1 MIRGIGETSAADSTT
16 DSTTGK
22 GGWGGGR
29 AVKSRG
35 RRLRCRGSWFGRGGA
50 AGGGGCLDP
59 LHARVPRPR
68 TQTGAAHAVP
78 GVWELSSA
86 VCGRVRRPADGSRAA
101 VTVREPLD
109 SGARSPRGLRS
120 GGVHGDGSGGS
131 PGPYGGAVRAA
142 GRVRKPRRAPVALP
156 GVLGS
161 VPGLVP
167 WACRQMLAGGVSG
180 PSASAARGRG
190 FGTDRAAGT
199 GESQCQFPLVR
210 DPPAGQ
216 CT

>member
-1 MIRGIGETSAADSTT
+1 MGRRQSREKPRASAPLS
-16 DSTTGK
+16 GVVVRQ
-22 GGWGGGR
+22 GWGCLGGGR
-29 AVKSRG
+29 VDS
-35 RRLRCRGSWFGRGGA
+35 LR
-50 AGGGGCLDP
+50 
-59 LHARVPRPR
+59 ARVPRPR

-131 PGPYGGAVRAA
+131 PGPYGSSCGRACAEAPAGAR
-142 GRVRKPRRAPVALP
+142 GSPRRARLRP
-156 GVLGS
+156 GTGSLGVS
-161 VPGLVP
+161 ADARGGL
-167 WACRQMLAGGVSG
+167 SG

-199 GESQCQFPLVR
+199 GESQCQFRLVR

-216 CT
+216 

>member
-1 MIRGIGETSAADSTT
+1 MIRGIGETSAADSTV
-16 DSTTGK
+16 GK

-50 AGGGGCLDP
+50 AWGGGASTPC
-59 LHARVPRPR
+59 VPGSRALGLR
-68 TQTGAAHAVP
+68 RERRP

-120 GGVHGDGSGGS
+120 GSVHGDGSGGS

-142 GRVRKPRRAPVALP
+142 GRVRKPQRAPVALP

-167 WACRQMLAGGVSG
+167 WACRQMLAG
-180 PSASAARGRG
+180 A
-190 FGTDRAAGT
+190 
-199 GESQCQFPLVR
+199 
-210 DPPAGQ
+210 
-216 CT
+216 